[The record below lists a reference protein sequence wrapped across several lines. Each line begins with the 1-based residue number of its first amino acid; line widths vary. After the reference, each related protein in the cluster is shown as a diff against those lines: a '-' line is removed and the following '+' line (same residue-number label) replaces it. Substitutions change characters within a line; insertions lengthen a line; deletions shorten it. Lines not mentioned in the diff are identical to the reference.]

1 MLTHYQIV
9 IKGEKCL
16 LTAADG
22 LFHLLLPDCF
32 SLLMLRPLAIDLLI
46 TIRYACRREVYPY
59 LIELMKQVG

>member
-1 MLTHYQIV
+1 MSLDCCRRTASPD
-9 IKGEKCL
+9 
-16 LTAADG
+16 AADG

>member
-1 MLTHYQIV
+1 MSLDCCRRTV
-9 IKGEKCL
+9 SPA
-16 LTAADG
+16 AADG